1 MIVIPLLLYYDDFE
15 TANPLGAKRG
25 IHKLGG
31 FYISVLSLPVKYQ
44 ARLDN
49 ILLSTLVK
57 SKFISKYGVN
67 EVVKYVKDDLQ
78 VLSKDGLLIDGK
90 DFAGKVRPQL
100 FQVVGDNLGVHSLLG
115 YVMSFSANYYCRFCK
130 GHRSVLQKQMVEQ
143 QDLLRTQENYRVDID
158 VNNVSQTGIRATS
171 VLSEIEGYHVV
182 ENLAV
187 DIMHDFAEGI
197 VPLEMHLIIQRLIET
212 RVFTLEELNSRIL
225 SYNYGFVDKK
235 NKPNPFRQSQ
245 ILNPSGASGQ
255 TAAQMVCLAIHLPL
269 MIGDKINSSCEE
281 WDLYLLLV
289 EILKI
294 VMSQSISMPATY
306 MLKSLIKDHHE
317 LFLQL
322 FPQRNLTP
330 KQHIIIHYPRIIREL
345 GPLRQYSSIRF
356 EGKHKLFKQFANI
369 CNNFQNISKT
379 LATKYQLAQC
389 YDFLIE
395 KSIDSEDVI
404 LSKEVITTIGNL
416 EYSEKV
422 AARLSCGM
430 EDEIVVAG
438 VAELHGYEFRESATV
453 VMIWTEE
460 GPTFG
465 EVVCVLVRQKS
476 VFLVLK
482 PLKTLYYERHLQAYA
497 VQHGV
502 GTDVEIMQPCDLFD
516 YRPLTAFQLPSQQ
529 LQFLPL
535 DVSTSASSSSSCV
548 DIEDEG
554 TSISQDESLCDTDT
568 SFQPPPLKREK
579 RVHFDVRN
587 ILIENA
593 NGRRAMKNTD
603 ENKFCNKADRH
614 SIVELCISH
623 MMECH
628 GDKPSSFIKG
638 ALAQA
643 IVIAFPCLND
653 SDAPLGYEAWYCK
666 GAKGRPATGYL
677 EEHLRYRRKRI
688 EQDFALLYPSRSNKL
703 YQRWE
708 KVARKVILYSQQ
720 LNWREVLGMQNTN
733 IDDLTKEETK
743 NLAFSLLAI
752 IFRSG
757 RSGKGR
763 KGHNSANDSVNCFI
777 DVQPEVFDID
787 QYVKTLKATT
797 PTKPFVV
804 CRGSRITPSQTYV
817 I

>member
-1 MIVIPLLLYYDDFE
+1 MGRPIE
-15 TANPLGAKRG
+15 E
-25 IHKLGG
+25 
-31 FYISVLSLPVKYQ
+31 
-44 ARLDN
+44 
-49 ILLSTLVK
+49 ILQK
-57 SKFISKYGVN
+57 WGV
-67 EVVKYVKDDLQ
+67 EE
-78 VLSKDGLLIDGK
+78 LIDK
-90 DFAGKVRPQL
+90 F
-100 FQVVGDNLGVHSLLG
+100 
-115 YVMSFSANYYCRFCK
+115 
-130 GHRSVLQKQMVEQ
+130 
-143 QDLLRTQENYRVDID
+143 QENGID
-158 VNNVSQTGIRATS
+158 VTAFALLDE
-171 VLSEIEGYHVV
+171 LSIKE
-182 ENLAV
+182 
-187 DIMHDFAEGI
+187 
-197 VPLEMHLIIQRLIET
+197 LIPKVGLRLKFLKGW
-212 RVFTLEELNSRIL
+212 REE
-225 SYNYGFVDKK
+225 
-235 NKPNPFRQSQ
+235 
-245 ILNPSGASGQ
+245 
-255 TAAQMVCLAIHLPL
+255 
-269 MIGDKINSSCEE
+269 
-281 WDLYLLLV
+281 
-289 EILKI
+289 
-294 VMSQSISMPATY
+294 
-306 MLKSLIKDHHE
+306 
-317 LFLQL
+317 
-322 FPQRNLTP
+322 
-330 KQHIIIHYPRIIREL
+330 
-345 GPLRQYSSIRF
+345 
-356 EGKHKLFKQFANI
+356 
-369 CNNFQNISKT
+369 
-379 LATKYQLAQC
+379 
-389 YDFLIE
+389 
-395 KSIDSEDVI
+395 
-404 LSKEVITTIGNL
+404 
-416 EYSEKV
+416 
-422 AARLSCGM
+422 
-430 EDEIVVAG
+430 
-438 VAELHGYEFRESATV
+438 
-453 VMIWTEE
+453 
-460 GPTFG
+460 
-465 EVVCVLVRQKS
+465 
-476 VFLVLK
+476 
-482 PLKTLYYERHLQAYA
+482 
-497 VQHGV
+497 
-502 GTDVEIMQPCDLFD
+502 
-516 YRPLTAFQLPSQQ
+516 FQLPSQQ

-677 EEHLRYRRKRI
+677 EEHLRYRRKRVIAMNEPEKGKKKDELPKEGPMLAPVAPENEEELVMMNQWLKYNKEPEDQVTVFMGKTAFYRQKRIKESLGSVNTTIAEFPRLLDPGMI

-733 IDDLTKEETK
+733 IDDLTMEEIK

-787 QYVKTLKATT
+787 QYVKTLKATDT
-797 PTKPFVV
+797 PQPFVV

-817 I
+817 IIERNALPQQSLMKAIDVCFKAMYIFDIEYQPTCKIAWQFLQVVIYDFTEASITSSIRNLRAFIASDSK